1 MTEREWEERFRR
13 AYCADAASW
22 QPDRSVREKLLRRL
36 ERRTP
41 RRSFPL
47 KQVVAA
53 CCCLAIVAA
62 AAFGLRLL
70 PPAEEQ
76 TSGVAGAANG
86 VILPDQALDGEP
98 QAAAYSAETAMDGA
112 APAARMETQGNGA
125 AQSLTLEESLAVPA
139 LGSLVPAQAAEDC
152 PLETAAL
159 VQSETGN
166 SLTLRFAGDTRALE
180 VTIAAALPDGWQGS
194 VFAPE
199 DLSAEALETAVA
211 TGSTLSF
218 AVQTDEAAAVFT
230 FEGFSPADALAAV
243 LTASAFSDGTP

>member
-70 PPAEEQ
+70 PPVEEQ

-86 VILPDQALDGEP
+86 VVLPDQALDGEP
-98 QAAAYSAETAMDGA
+98 QAAAYSAETMMDGA
-112 APAARMETQGNGA
+112 ARIETQGNGA

-159 VQSETGN
+159 VQSEAGD

-199 DLSAEALETAVA
+199 DLSAEALESAAETE
-211 TGSTLSF
+211 SILSF

-243 LTASAFSDGTP
+243 QTASAFSDGTP

>member
-36 ERRTP
+36 EQRTP

-98 QAAAYSAETAMDGA
+98 QAAAYSAETMMDGA
-112 APAARMETQGNGA
+112 ARIETQGNGA

>member
-36 ERRTP
+36 EQRTP

-70 PPAEEQ
+70 PAAEEQ
-76 TSGVAGAANG
+76 TSGAAGAANG
-86 VILPDQALDGEP
+86 VILPEQALDGEP
-98 QAAAYSAETAMDGA
+98 QAAAYSAETMMDGA
-112 APAARMETQGNGA
+112 ARIETQGNGA

-166 SLTLRFAGDTRALE
+166 SLTLRFAGDTCALE

-199 DLSAEALETAVA
+199 DLSAEALESTAE
-211 TGSTLSF
+211 TESTFSF
-218 AVQTDEAAAVFT
+218 AVQTNEAAAVFT

-243 LTASAFSDGTP
+243 QTASAFSDGTP

>member
-22 QPDRSVREKLLRRL
+22 QPDRSTREKLLRRL

-86 VILPDQALDGEP
+86 VVLPDQALDGEP
-98 QAAAYSAETAMDGA
+98 QAAAYSAETMMDGA
-112 APAARMETQGNGA
+112 ARIETQGNGA

-159 VQSETGN
+159 VQSETGD
-166 SLTLRFAGDTRALE
+166 SITLRCAGDTRALE

>member
-70 PPAEEQ
+70 PPVEEQ

-86 VILPDQALDGEP
+86 VVLPDQALDGEP
-98 QAAAYSAETAMDGA
+98 QAAAYSAETMMDGA
-112 APAARMETQGNGA
+112 ARIETQGNGA

-166 SLTLRFAGDTRALE
+166 SLTLRFAGDARALE

-199 DLSAEALETAVA
+199 DLSAEALESTAE
-211 TGSTLSF
+211 TESTFSF
-218 AVQTDEAAAVFT
+218 AVQTNEAAAVFT

>member
-70 PPAEEQ
+70 PAAEEQ
-76 TSGVAGAANG
+76 TSGAAGAANG
-86 VILPDQALDGEP
+86 VVLPDQALDGEP
-98 QAAAYSAETAMDGA
+98 QAAAYSAETMMDGA
-112 APAARMETQGNGA
+112 ARIETQGNGA

-199 DLSAEALETAVA
+199 DLSAEALETAAA

>member
-36 ERRTP
+36 EQRTP

-70 PPAEEQ
+70 PAAEEQ
-76 TSGVAGAANG
+76 TSGAAGAANG
-86 VILPDQALDGEP
+86 VILPEQALDGEP
-98 QAAAYSAETAMDGA
+98 QAAAYSAETMMDGA
-112 APAARMETQGNGA
+112 ARIETQGNGA

-166 SLTLRFAGDTRALE
+166 SLTLRFAGDTCALE

-199 DLSAEALETAVA
+199 DLSAEALETAAA

-243 LTASAFSDGTP
+243 ESARAFDGGTP

>member
-70 PPAEEQ
+70 PAAEEQ
-76 TSGVAGAANG
+76 TSGAAGAANG
-86 VILPDQALDGEP
+86 VILPEQALDGEP
-98 QAAAYSAETAMDGA
+98 QAAAYSAETMMDGA
-112 APAARMETQGNGA
+112 ARIETQGNGA

-139 LGSLVPAQAAEDC
+139 LGSLVPSQAAEDC

-199 DLSAEALETAVA
+199 DLSAEALESIAETE
-211 TGSTLSF
+211 STFSF
-218 AVQTDEAAAVFT
+218 AVQTNEAAAVFT

>member
-36 ERRTP
+36 EQRTP

-70 PPAEEQ
+70 PAAEEQ
-76 TSGVAGAANG
+76 TSGAAGAANG
-86 VILPDQALDGEP
+86 VVLPDQALDGEP
-98 QAAAYSAETAMDGA
+98 QAAAYSAETMMDGA
-112 APAARMETQGNGA
+112 ARIETQGNGA

-199 DLSAEALETAVA
+199 DLSAEALESAAETE
-211 TGSTLSF
+211 SILSF
-218 AVQTDEAAAVFT
+218 AVQTNEAAAVFT

-243 LTASAFSDGTP
+243 QTASAFSDGTP

>member
-36 ERRTP
+36 EQRTP

-70 PPAEEQ
+70 PAAEEQ
-76 TSGVAGAANG
+76 TSGAAGAANG
-86 VILPDQALDGEP
+86 VILPEQALDGEP
-98 QAAAYSAETAMDGA
+98 QAAAYSAETMMDGA
-112 APAARMETQGNGA
+112 ARIETQGNGA

-199 DLSAEALETAVA
+199 DLSAEALESTAE
-211 TGSTLSF
+211 TESTFSF
-218 AVQTDEAAAVFT
+218 AVQTNEAAAVFT

>member
-36 ERRTP
+36 EQRTP

-70 PPAEEQ
+70 PAAEEQ
-76 TSGVAGAANG
+76 TSGAAGAANG
-86 VILPDQALDGEP
+86 VILPEQALDGEP
-98 QAAAYSAETAMDGA
+98 QAAAYSAETMMDGA
-112 APAARMETQGNGA
+112 ARIETQGNGA

-166 SLTLRFAGDTRALE
+166 SLTLRFAGDARALE

-199 DLSAEALETAVA
+199 DLSAEALESAAETE
-211 TGSTLSF
+211 SILSF

-243 LTASAFSDGTP
+243 QTASAFSDGTP

>member
-70 PPAEEQ
+70 PPMEEQ

-86 VILPDQALDGEP
+86 VVLPDQALDGEP
-98 QAAAYSAETAMDGA
+98 QAAAYSAETMMDGA
-112 APAARMETQGNGA
+112 ARIETQGNGA

-166 SLTLRFAGDTRALE
+166 SLTLRFAGDARALE

-199 DLSAEALETAVA
+199 DLSAEALESAAETE
-211 TGSTLSF
+211 SILSF

-243 LTASAFSDGTP
+243 QTASAFSDGTP

>member
-70 PPAEEQ
+70 PAAEEQ
-76 TSGVAGAANG
+76 TSGAAGAANG
-86 VILPDQALDGEP
+86 VVLPDQALDGEP
-98 QAAAYSAETAMDGA
+98 QAAAYSAETMMDGA
-112 APAARMETQGNGA
+112 ARIETQGNGA

-159 VQSETGN
+159 VQSETGD
-166 SLTLRFAGDTRALE
+166 SITLRFAGDTRALE

>member
-36 ERRTP
+36 EQRTP

-70 PPAEEQ
+70 PAAEEQ
-76 TSGVAGAANG
+76 TSGAAGAANG
-86 VILPDQALDGEP
+86 VILPEQALDGEP
-98 QAAAYSAETAMDGA
+98 QAAAYSAETMMDGA
-112 APAARMETQGNGA
+112 ARIETQGNGA

-199 DLSAEALETAVA
+199 DLSAEALESIAETE
-211 TGSTLSF
+211 STFSF

-243 LTASAFSDGTP
+243 ETASAFSDGTP

>member
-70 PPAEEQ
+70 PPVEEQ
-76 TSGVAGAANG
+76 TSGAAGAANG
-86 VILPDQALDGEP
+86 VVLPDQALDGEP
-98 QAAAYSAETAMDGA
+98 QAAAYSAETMMDGA
-112 APAARMETQGNGA
+112 ARIETQGNGA

-166 SLTLRFAGDTRALE
+166 SLTLRFAGDTCALE

-199 DLSAEALETAVA
+199 DLSAEALESTAE
-211 TGSTLSF
+211 TESTFSF
-218 AVQTDEAAAVFT
+218 AVQTNEAAAVFT

>member
-70 PPAEEQ
+70 PAAEEQ
-76 TSGVAGAANG
+76 TSGAAGAANG
-86 VILPDQALDGEP
+86 VVLPDQALDGEP
-98 QAAAYSAETAMDGA
+98 QAAAYSAETMMDGA
-112 APAARMETQGNGA
+112 ARIETQGNGA

-166 SLTLRFAGDTRALE
+166 SLTLRFAGDARALE

-199 DLSAEALETAVA
+199 DLSAEALETAAA

>member
-36 ERRTP
+36 EQRTP

-70 PPAEEQ
+70 PAAEEQ
-76 TSGVAGAANG
+76 TSGAAGAANG
-86 VILPDQALDGEP
+86 VILPEQALDGEP
-98 QAAAYSAETAMDGA
+98 QAAAYSAETMMDGA
-112 APAARMETQGNGA
+112 ARIETQGNGA

-199 DLSAEALETAVA
+199 DLSAEALESIAETE
-211 TGSTLSF
+211 STFSF
-218 AVQTDEAAAVFT
+218 AVQTNEAAAVFT

-243 LTASAFSDGTP
+243 ESARAFDGGTP

>member
-36 ERRTP
+36 EQRTP

-70 PPAEEQ
+70 PAAEEQ
-76 TSGVAGAANG
+76 TSGAAGAANG
-86 VILPDQALDGEP
+86 VILPEQALDGEP
-98 QAAAYSAETAMDGA
+98 QAAAYSAETMMDGA
-112 APAARMETQGNGA
+112 ARIETQGNGA

-199 DLSAEALETAVA
+199 DLSAEALETAAA

-243 LTASAFSDGTP
+243 ESARAFDGGTP

>member
-86 VILPDQALDGEP
+86 VILPDQAHDGEP
-98 QAAAYSAETAMDGA
+98 QAAAYSAETMMDGA
-112 APAARMETQGNGA
+112 ARIETQGNGA

>member
-36 ERRTP
+36 EQRTP

-70 PPAEEQ
+70 PAAEEQ
-76 TSGVAGAANG
+76 TSGAAGAANG
-86 VILPDQALDGEP
+86 VVLPEQALDGEP
-98 QAAAYSAETAMDGA
+98 QAAAYSAETMMDGA
-112 APAARMETQGNGA
+112 ARIETQGNGA

-166 SLTLRFAGDTRALE
+166 SLTLRFAGDARALE

-199 DLSAEALETAVA
+199 DLSAEALESAAETE
-211 TGSTLSF
+211 SILSF

-230 FEGFSPADALAAV
+230 FDKKAA
-243 LTASAFSDGTP
+243 

>member
-22 QPDRSVREKLLRRL
+22 QPDRSVRVKLLRRL
-36 ERRTP
+36 EQRTP

-70 PPAEEQ
+70 PAAEEQ
-76 TSGVAGAANG
+76 TSGAAGAANG
-86 VILPDQALDGEP
+86 VILPEQALDGEP
-98 QAAAYSAETAMDGA
+98 QAAAYSAETMMDGA
-112 APAARMETQGNGA
+112 ARIETQGNGA

-199 DLSAEALETAVA
+199 DLSAEALESIAETE
-211 TGSTLSF
+211 STFSF

-243 LTASAFSDGTP
+243 ETASAFSDGTP

>member
-36 ERRTP
+36 EQRTP

-70 PPAEEQ
+70 PAAEEQ
-76 TSGVAGAANG
+76 TSGAAGAANG
-86 VILPDQALDGEP
+86 VILPEQALDGEP
-98 QAAAYSAETAMDGA
+98 QAAAYSAETMMDGA
-112 APAARMETQGNGA
+112 ARIETQGNGA

-199 DLSAEALETAVA
+199 DLSAEALESIAETE
-211 TGSTLSF
+211 STFSF
-218 AVQTDEAAAVFT
+218 AVQTNEAAAVFT

>member
-70 PPAEEQ
+70 PAAEEQ
-76 TSGVAGAANG
+76 TSGAAGAANG
-86 VILPDQALDGEP
+86 VVLPDQALDGEP
-98 QAAAYSAETAMDGA
+98 QAAAYSAETMMDGA
-112 APAARMETQGNGA
+112 ARIETQGNGA

-139 LGSLVPAQAAEDC
+139 LGSLVPSQAAEDC

-166 SLTLRFAGDTRALE
+166 SLTLRFAGDARALE

-199 DLSAEALETAVA
+199 DLSAEALESIAETE
-211 TGSTLSF
+211 STFSF
-218 AVQTDEAAAVFT
+218 AVQTNEAAAVFT

>member
-36 ERRTP
+36 EQRTP

-70 PPAEEQ
+70 PAAEEQ
-76 TSGVAGAANG
+76 TSGAAGAANG
-86 VILPDQALDGEP
+86 VILPEQALDGEP
-98 QAAAYSAETAMDGA
+98 QAAAYSAETMMDGA
-112 APAARMETQGNGA
+112 ARIETQGNGA

-199 DLSAEALETAVA
+199 DLSAEALESIAETE
-211 TGSTLSF
+211 STFSF
-218 AVQTDEAAAVFT
+218 AVQTNEAAAVFT
-230 FEGFSPADALAAV
+230 FAGFSPADALAAV

>member
-36 ERRTP
+36 EQRTP

-70 PPAEEQ
+70 PAAEEQ
-76 TSGVAGAANG
+76 TSGAAGAANG
-86 VILPDQALDGEP
+86 VILPEQALDGEP
-98 QAAAYSAETAMDGA
+98 QAAAYSAETMMDGA
-112 APAARMETQGNGA
+112 ARIETQGNGA

-199 DLSAEALETAVA
+199 DLSAEALESIAETE
-211 TGSTLSF
+211 STFSF

>member
-36 ERRTP
+36 EQRTP

-70 PPAEEQ
+70 PAAEEQ
-76 TSGVAGAANG
+76 TSGAAGAANG
-86 VILPDQALDGEP
+86 VVLPDQALDGEP
-98 QAAAYSAETAMDGA
+98 QAAAYSAETMMDGA
-112 APAARMETQGNGA
+112 ARIETQGNGA

-166 SLTLRFAGDTRALE
+166 SLTLRFAGDARALE

-199 DLSAEALETAVA
+199 DLSAEALESAAETE
-211 TGSTLSF
+211 SILSF

-243 LTASAFSDGTP
+243 QTASAFSDGTP

>member
-70 PPAEEQ
+70 PAAEEQ
-76 TSGVAGAANG
+76 TSGAAGAANG
-86 VILPDQALDGEP
+86 VVLPDQALDGEP
-98 QAAAYSAETAMDGA
+98 QAAAYSAETMMDGA
-112 APAARMETQGNGA
+112 ARIETQGNGA

-199 DLSAEALETAVA
+199 DLSAEALESIAETE
-211 TGSTLSF
+211 STFSF
-218 AVQTDEAAAVFT
+218 AVQTNEAAAVFT

>member
-36 ERRTP
+36 EQRTP

-70 PPAEEQ
+70 PAAEEQ
-76 TSGVAGAANG
+76 TSGAAGAANG
-86 VILPDQALDGEP
+86 VILPEQALDGEP
-98 QAAAYSAETAMDGA
+98 QAAAYSAETMMDGA
-112 APAARMETQGNGA
+112 ARIETQGNGA

-199 DLSAEALETAVA
+199 DLSAEALESIAETE
-211 TGSTLSF
+211 STFSF

-243 LTASAFSDGTP
+243 QTASAFSDGTP

>member
-70 PPAEEQ
+70 PAAEEQ
-76 TSGVAGAANG
+76 TSGAAGAANG
-86 VILPDQALDGEP
+86 VVLPDQALDGEP
-98 QAAAYSAETAMDGA
+98 QAAAYSAETMMDGA
-112 APAARMETQGNGA
+112 ARIETQGNGA

-152 PLETAAL
+152 PLETASL
-159 VQSETGN
+159 VQGETGE
-166 SLTLRFAGDTRALE
+166 SLTLRFAGDARALE

-199 DLSAEALETAVA
+199 DLSAEALETAAA

-243 LTASAFSDGTP
+243 ESARAFDGGTP

>member
-36 ERRTP
+36 EQRTP

-70 PPAEEQ
+70 PPVEEQ

-86 VILPDQALDGEP
+86 VVLPDQALDGEP
-98 QAAAYSAETAMDGA
+98 QAAAYSAETMMDGA
-112 APAARMETQGNGA
+112 ARIETQGNGA

-166 SLTLRFAGDTRALE
+166 SLTLRFAGDTCALE

-199 DLSAEALETAVA
+199 DLSAEALETAAA

>member
-36 ERRTP
+36 EQRTP

-70 PPAEEQ
+70 PAAEEQ
-76 TSGVAGAANG
+76 TSGAAGAANG
-86 VILPDQALDGEP
+86 VILPEQALDGEP
-98 QAAAYSAETAMDGA
+98 QAAAYSAETMMDGA
-112 APAARMETQGNGA
+112 ARIETQGNGA

-166 SLTLRFAGDTRALE
+166 SLTLRFAGDARALE

-199 DLSAEALETAVA
+199 DLSAEALESTAE
-211 TGSTLSF
+211 TESTFSF
-218 AVQTDEAAAVFT
+218 AVQTNEAAAVFT

>member
-36 ERRTP
+36 EQRTP

-70 PPAEEQ
+70 PAAEEQ
-76 TSGVAGAANG
+76 TSGAAGAANG
-86 VILPDQALDGEP
+86 VILPEQALDGEP
-98 QAAAYSAETAMDGA
+98 QAAAYSAETMMDGA
-112 APAARMETQGNGA
+112 ARIETQGNGA

-166 SLTLRFAGDTRALE
+166 SLTLRFAGDTCALE
-180 VTIAAALPDGWQGS
+180 VPIAAALPDGWQGS

-199 DLSAEALETAVA
+199 DLSAEALESTAE
-211 TGSTLSF
+211 TESTFSF
-218 AVQTDEAAAVFT
+218 AVQTNEAAAVFT

-243 LTASAFSDGTP
+243 QTASAFSDGTP

>member
-36 ERRTP
+36 EQRTP

-70 PPAEEQ
+70 PAAEEQ
-76 TSGVAGAANG
+76 TSGAAGAANG
-86 VILPDQALDGEP
+86 VVLPDQALDGEP
-98 QAAAYSAETAMDGA
+98 QAAAYSAETMMDGA
-112 APAARMETQGNGA
+112 ARIETQGNGA

-199 DLSAEALETAVA
+199 DLSAEALESIAETE
-211 TGSTLSF
+211 STFSF
-218 AVQTDEAAAVFT
+218 AVQTNEAAAVFT

>member
-70 PPAEEQ
+70 PAAEEQ
-76 TSGVAGAANG
+76 TSGAAGAANG
-86 VILPDQALDGEP
+86 VVLPDQALDGEP
-98 QAAAYSAETAMDGA
+98 QAAAYSAETMMDGA
-112 APAARMETQGNGA
+112 ARIETQGNGA

-166 SLTLRFAGDTRALE
+166 SLTLRFAGDARALE

-199 DLSAEALETAVA
+199 DLSAEALETAAA

-243 LTASAFSDGTP
+243 ESARAFDGGTP

>member
-70 PPAEEQ
+70 PAAEEQ
-76 TSGVAGAANG
+76 TSGAAGAANG
-86 VILPDQALDGEP
+86 VVLPDQALDGEP
-98 QAAAYSAETAMDGA
+98 QAAAYSAETMMDGA
-112 APAARMETQGNGA
+112 ARIETQGNGA